1 MSQDEYQRR
10 ALECMAWARLV
21 KDPDQAALLLGM
33 AQAWLRLADYALMFR
48 DTADIAAIATPSLS
62 QSVNAHRLSA
72 GLRESIGAI
81 RTARS
86 AAISRNVQARVT
98 VSDMHSRT
106 VSVILRRRSAPSL
119 KVNSR
124 KTM

>member
-48 DTADIAAIATPSLS
+48 DTADIAAIATPTETD
-62 QSVNAHRLSA
+62 Q
-72 GLRESIGAI
+72 
-81 RTARS
+81 
-86 AAISRNVQARVT
+86 
-98 VSDMHSRT
+98 D
-106 VSVILRRRSAPSL
+106 
-119 KVNSR
+119 K
-124 KTM
+124 